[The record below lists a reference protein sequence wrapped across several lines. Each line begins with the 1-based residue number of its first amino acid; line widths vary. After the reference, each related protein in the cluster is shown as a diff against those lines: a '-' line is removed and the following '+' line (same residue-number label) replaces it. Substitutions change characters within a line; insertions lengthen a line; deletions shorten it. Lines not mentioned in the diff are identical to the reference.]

1 MTFVHGLITRRQ
13 LTMKPDAYKVI
24 NMAVEEG
31 VRLGL
36 NRAEGAGEIP
46 ENTSRLEERIT
57 DAVMLCI
64 SEYFIFDDQNVF
76 D

>member
-1 MTFVHGLITRRQ
+1 
-13 LTMKPDAYKVI
+13 
-24 NMAVEEG
+24 MAVEEG